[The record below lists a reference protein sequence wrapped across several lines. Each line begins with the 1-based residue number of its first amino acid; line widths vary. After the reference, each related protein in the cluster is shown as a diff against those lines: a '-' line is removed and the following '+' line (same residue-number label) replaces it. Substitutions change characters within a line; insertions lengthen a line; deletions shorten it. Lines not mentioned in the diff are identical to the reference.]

1 MNTEQRGRAAQRIK
15 NWTSPPAG
23 GVVTVGSIRRQ
34 HLGHHLID
42 FASSEPSHGLT
53 FNGHL
58 SVGPVTLTHC
68 TSRPIEGRRLGA
80 SQIIVALHDGEA
92 FDMDWREAE
101 SDRIR
106 SSTVSHG
113 QAHVGDARVPFWV
126 RYSASP
132 SFFAFGL
139 DVSFV
144 TEIWQKGFDRTGEF
158 AIHTAIGIE
167 DPEIGRLGA
176 LGWRELNQGGA
187 GGRLYVEGLAAML
200 TVHLLRAYGASER
213 SPIPHRGGLA
223 PRQMRR
229 VLDYIDAHLTDE
241 LGLVELAAIAGL
253 SPHHFGEAFKTS
265 IGTSPHRYVIE
276 RRVQHALELLR
287 DKDRSIGE
295 IAHAA
300 GFSSQSHLTANF
312 RRVTGLTP
320 GRFRQ
325 SLD

>member
-1 MNTEQRGRAAQRIK
+1 MNTEQRGNAAQRVK
-15 NWTSPPAG
+15 NWASSPVG
-23 GVVTVGSIRRQ
+23 GVVAVRSIRRQ

-42 FASSEPSHGLT
+42 FASSEPSHWLT

-80 SQIIVALHDGEA
+80 SQVIVALHDGEA
-92 FDMDWREAE
+92 FDMDWRGAE

-132 SFFAFGL
+132 SFFAFAL
-139 DVSFV
+139 DESFV
-144 TEIWQKGFDRTGEF
+144 TEIWQKGFDRTDEF
-158 AIHTAIGIE
+158 AIRTAIGIE

-265 IGTSPHRYVIE
+265 MGTSPHRYVIE
-276 RRVQHALELLR
+276 KRVQHALELLR
-287 DKDRSIGE
+287 EKDRSIGE

>member
-1 MNTEQRGRAAQRIK
+1 
-15 NWTSPPAG
+15 
-23 GVVTVGSIRRQ
+23 
-34 HLGHHLID
+34 
-42 FASSEPSHGLT
+42 
-53 FNGHL
+53 
-58 SVGPVTLTHC
+58 
-68 TSRPIEGRRLGA
+68 
-80 SQIIVALHDGEA
+80 VALHDGEA

-144 TEIWQKGFDRTGEF
+144 TEIWQKDFDRTGEF

-241 LGLVELAAIAGL
+241 LGLVELAATAGL

-276 RRVQHALELLR
+276 KRVQHALELLR
-287 DKDRSIGE
+287 EKDRSIGE